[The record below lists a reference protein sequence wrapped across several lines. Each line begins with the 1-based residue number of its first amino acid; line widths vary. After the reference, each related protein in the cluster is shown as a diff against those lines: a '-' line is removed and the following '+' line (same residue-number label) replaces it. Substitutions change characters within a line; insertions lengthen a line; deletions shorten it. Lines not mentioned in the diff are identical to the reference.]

1 MEKTLNHR
9 SCSALRRGVRSSW
22 LPMQGW
28 DNAST
33 GSLLPRAPAHLQS
46 FLLHPPLLPPP
57 SHTPSPTPEISLLA
71 ASDSIH
77 SAEKPVNSCRRES
90 WEDLK
95 RHWER
100 EATTSHICIYPLC
113 GPKTP
118 PCSFICNVCQ
128 RVFQPYCCT
137 RPYFAT
143 YNTQLASLSPYSN
156 SENPWSTSLSPTQY
170 HITASQCERS
180 IAMLSMMSCHFFHW
194 GRHQIQRTNKP
205 DICWLR
211 QRKTKCWQYF

>member
-71 ASDSIH
+71 AMDSIH
-77 SAEKPVNSCRRES
+77 TAEKPVNSCRRES

-95 RHWER
+95 RHWKRER
-100 EATTSHICIYPLC
+100 LLLVIFAFTHCVDPKLLLVHSYAMFVNVYFNLIVVPGPILPPIILSLHHSLLIQTLKIHEAHHYHLPNTISLHHNVSGQL
-113 GPKTP
+113 
-118 PCSFICNVCQ
+118 PCWAWWVVISFTEAAIKYRGQINL
-128 RVFQPYCCT
+128 
-137 RPYFAT
+137 T
-143 YNTQLASLSPYSN
+143 YV
-156 SENPWSTSLSPTQY
+156 
-170 HITASQCERS
+170 
-180 IAMLSMMSCHFFHW
+180 
-194 GRHQIQRTNKP
+194 
-205 DICWLR
+205 D
-211 QRKTKCWQYF
+211 